1 MITAQL
7 HSSTH
12 DTNVFFFSFLEGDV
26 YRNRLER
33 EGGNQGG
40 VISKSRRREEK
51 NIHQIDKDRFFV
63 CVCILKSISDT
74 HFHNSLYVT

>member
-1 MITAQL
+1 MITTQL

-63 CVCILKSISDT
+63 CV
-74 HFHNSLYVT
+74 Y